1 LTWMTKPLEEGIE
14 IAGEI
19 ILNLFA
25 STTGT
30 DADWIV
36 KLIDVYPED
45 SSDLIMANYQLMIAD
60 EVIRSKFKDSFSEP
74 KPLVPDEINHFKISL
89 GTRAHKFKKGHR
101 IMVKIH
107 STWFPLIDR
116 NPQNFINIPTA
127 TKNDYAVATQSIFL
141 SKSKATYIELPVIQ
155 KKENNDE

>member
-1 LTWMTKPLEEGIE
+1 MIFL
-14 IAGEI
+14 
-19 ILNLFA
+19 
-25 STTGT
+25 ST
-30 DADWIV
+30 
-36 KLIDVYPED
+36 L
-45 SSDLIMANYQLMIAD
+45 
-60 EVIRSKFKDSFSEP
+60 KFKDSFSEP

-127 TKNDYAVATQSIFL
+127 TKNDYVVATQSIFL
-141 SKSKATYIELPVIQ
+141 SKSKATYIQLPVIQ
-155 KKENNDE
+155 KEENNDE